1 MRNNEYTFFIESE
14 LFDITNSEDIKFLK
28 EFVSGNQ
35 SLINQEGDKF
45 RINFVGEV
53 ITPTNRYFSMPKNMQ
68 PNQSVDLIK
77 DVLKNKDLTTNQDG
91 KNLALSQIGSY
102 TSERVYFDKLKS
114 YFLDYLTYEFI
125 YPLKKNKKHSNSPI
139 SGANIS
145 VIDTLRN
152 RKRFGTG
159 ITYTTKDVENSED
172 WILDDIYLYT
182 IEELES
188 RLNVSSVD
196 KHEIEKMKEYLKGE
210 GYSFNDLIDN
220 KIISKKTKKVLLDLS
235 ITEDVINK
243 IKKCDIGIIHN
254 PIKNVLLDYYGNKQQ
269 ASANSTVNVI
279 FTNNF
284 EDVWERIMQKALKS
298 IDISEFAGQ
307 KFVDRF
313 NKYEITE
320 KFIPI
325 LSLPEYSSKLKI
337 IEGDTE
343 PNEDKWIAKRG
354 NGHFLCVRGR
364 KLIPDIFVYVDE
376 NRKFIGDA
384 KYYKDSSNSNYD
396 KEFYIYNDAQENKD
410 PMVIFAIPDTDK
422 EITTVPVKG
431 YRRAP
436 ITGGIRELI
445 LITVCV
451 TDVIDDAL
459 NNGDKV
465 LKKSISLIEKY
476 TRKSQWRKEYSE

>member
-243 IKKCDIGIIHN
+243 IKK
-254 PIKNVLLDYYGNKQQ
+254 
-269 ASANSTVNVI
+269 
-279 FTNNF
+279 
-284 EDVWERIMQKALKS
+284 
-298 IDISEFAGQ
+298 
-307 KFVDRF
+307 
-313 NKYEITE
+313 
-320 KFIPI
+320 
-325 LSLPEYSSKLKI
+325 
-337 IEGDTE
+337 
-343 PNEDKWIAKRG
+343 
-354 NGHFLCVRGR
+354 
-364 KLIPDIFVYVDE
+364 
-376 NRKFIGDA
+376 
-384 KYYKDSSNSNYD
+384 
-396 KEFYIYNDAQENKD
+396 
-410 PMVIFAIPDTDK
+410 
-422 EITTVPVKG
+422 
-431 YRRAP
+431 
-436 ITGGIRELI
+436 
-445 LITVCV
+445 
-451 TDVIDDAL
+451 
-459 NNGDKV
+459 
-465 LKKSISLIEKY
+465 
-476 TRKSQWRKEYSE
+476 